1 MTGLSWLNGKSW
13 SEVTRDERTFCA
25 ELYFLARADLPKFIG
40 YLNDAHGADLNMSA
54 NWEIAFEAK
63 LYRDE
68 RHFHRRGRNKS
79 NPDHRAFDLA
89 LFSDDD
95 ILVIEAKAQQG
106 FEAKQLAEFQ
116 EDVDRMRGLTRVGRA
131 RLSALV
137 SSRYSPKSATKAL
150 FTGPYLTWRELAGLY
165 DDNPV
170 LRRADE
176 VYGR

>member
-1 MTGLSWLNGKSW
+1 MTGLSWLKGKSW

-40 YLNDAHGADLNMSA
+40 YLNDTYGADLDMSA

-68 RHFHRRGRNKS
+68 RHLYRRGRDKS
-79 NPDHRAFDLA
+79 NPDHRAFDLV
-89 LFSDDD
+89 LFSNDD
-95 ILVIEAKAQQG
+95 ILIIEAKAQQG
-106 FEAKQLAEFQ
+106 FDMEQLDEFQ
-116 EDVDRMRGLTRVGRA
+116 KAPDRVKRLTGVGRA
-131 RLSALV
+131 RLSPLV
-137 SSRYSPKSATKAL
+137 SSRYSPKQNTKVR
-150 FTGPYLTWRELAGLY
+150 FTGPYLTWKALASFY